1 MSLLD
6 LKSNLDNRN
15 AFGGG
20 RQTQST
26 FNVNGTLSQPDI
38 PDPTVNEASI
48 IDGGMG
54 TTIEEKFFHG
64 KADPG
69 KTDGK
74 KIGDLDLHV
83 HLLNEEREYSRA
95 GFSSTV
101 GPAPGPTG
109 FSDFQDL
116 DIPINGDGTQDDPER
131 YMDRMNSAGLL

>member
-15 AFGGG
+15 AFGGA

-74 KIGDLDLHV
+74 KRGYIKGKREGVSPSKRNGSPFKNKEETSLGKNLKKLDC
-83 HLLNEEREYSRA
+83 
-95 GFSSTV
+95 FT
-101 GPAPGPTG
+101 
-109 FSDFQDL
+109 
-116 DIPINGDGTQDDPER
+116 
-131 YMDRMNSAGLL
+131 